1 VTNDHLIL
9 IVKYVGSNGLSI
21 SKICAVSK
29 QVYTLCHINSVC
41 LKHTVGLWTSAS
53 CWEVSRF
60 HLCFVALLLTTHAVK
75 SVGLKCE
82 I

>member
-1 VTNDHLIL
+1 VTNDYLIL
-9 IVKYVGSNGLSI
+9 IVKYVGSNGIFI

-29 QVYTLCHINSVC
+29 QLYTICHINSVC
-41 LKHTVGLWTSAS
+41 LNHTVGLWTSAS
-53 CWEVSRF
+53 FQEVSRF
-60 HLCFVALLLTTHAVK
+60 HLCFVALLPMTHAVK